1 MSNINHT
8 NLTNCDLSG
17 STDFANANLAGA
29 ILTGVTIDN
38 VTDLS
43 SAILDGVISGGIVY
57 VDNSQNQDQPVPTKL
72 PANWCIKN
80 GYLVGPGANLVNAD
94 LSGEDLSLKRL
105 FNADFTGAN
114 LSNTKFVSAALSK
127 CNFSGADVSGAV
139 FAGANL
145 EYTVFACTT
154 FSDST
159 SFKKYMDGTTARSKS
174 AVLNGIMSGSIID
187 SANAVFAYST
197 PAISTDNLPSNWKI
211 VNGYLVGPGAN
222 LINAVL

>member
-29 ILTGVTIDN
+29 ILTGVTIDY

-57 VDNSQNQDQPVPTKL
+57 VPNPTTADEVGPKL

-159 SFKKYMDGTTARSKS
+159 SFKKYMDGQTARSKS
-174 AVLNGIMSGSIID
+174 AVLNGVMSGSIID
-187 SANAVFAYST
+187 SSNAVFAYST
-197 PAISTDNLPSNWKI
+197 STVSTDNLPSNWKI